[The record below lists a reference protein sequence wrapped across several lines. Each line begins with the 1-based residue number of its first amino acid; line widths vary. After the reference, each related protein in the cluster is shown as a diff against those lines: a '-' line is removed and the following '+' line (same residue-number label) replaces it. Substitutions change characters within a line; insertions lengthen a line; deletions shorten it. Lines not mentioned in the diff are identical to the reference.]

1 MRSAVLGILLAGL
14 IGAAPARAQSQ
25 GAPHSLTLVPGKS
38 LVLESPEDIQRVSV
52 GSAEVA
58 EAIGI
63 SPREVLINAKKTGD
77 TSVILWQ
84 QGGGKLLFDL
94 AVREKDVKTATVKRE
109 LAREFEGQNV
119 EMTVEGETVFLRG
132 TVDDMSKADRA
143 FAIASTLGKPVNLLR
158 VKTPEGEAQILL
170 KVRFANVDRSVGSD
184 LGVNLFSTGAT
195 NTIGSVSTGAY
206 SPAKPPATIGGDSR
220 EGFSLSDAL
229 NIFLF
234 RPDLN
239 LGATIKALESR
250 RLVEILAEPNLL
262 ASNGKAASFLAGGE
276 FPYPVVQGGG
286 GSFTSVTIQFREF
299 GIRINFTPT
308 ITVRGTIRLQVSPE
322 VSALDYANGL
332 VYQGFNIPALASKKV
347 QTEIELDDRQS
358 FAIAGLLDNRMTE
371 NLSKI
376 PGLSNIPLIGKLF
389 QSRQQSKSKTELMVL
404 VTPELVRPIP
414 RDQKP
419 PELEMPKELLKGGS
433 PGGVRTPGIELTGAA
448 TPPPN
453 RPATL
458 PVELLQQERRAYAP
472 TPAASMAVQPMPAVA
487 APPKN

>member
-1 MRSAVLGILLAGL
+1 MRSAILYFLLAGL
-14 IGAAPARAQSQ
+14 IGTVPAQAQSQ

-63 SPREVLINAKKTGD
+63 SPREVLVNAKKPGD

-94 AVREKDVKTATVKRE
+94 AVREKDVRTATVKRE

-119 EMTVEGETVFLRG
+119 EITVEGETVFLRG

-158 VKTPEGEAQILL
+158 VKTPEGEPQILL
-170 KVRFANVDRSVGSD
+170 KVRFANVDRAVGSD

-206 SPAKPPATIGGDSR
+206 SPAKPIGTIGGDGG
-220 EGFSLSDAL
+220 GFSLSDAL

-239 LGATIKALESR
+239 LGATIKALETR

-286 GSFTSVTIQFREF
+286 GGFTSVTIQFREF

-308 ITVRGTIRLQVSPE
+308 ITARGTIRLQVSPE

-376 PGLSNIPLIGKLF
+376 PGLSSIPLIGRLF

-419 PELEMPKELLKGGS
+419 PELDMPKEFLKGGS
-433 PGGVRTPGIELTGAA
+433 PGGTRTPGIELTGTAA
-448 TPPPN
+448 PAPG

-458 PVELLQQERRAYAP
+458 PVEQLQQERRAYSPA
-472 TPAASMAVQPMPAVA
+472 PAASIAAQPMPAAVA